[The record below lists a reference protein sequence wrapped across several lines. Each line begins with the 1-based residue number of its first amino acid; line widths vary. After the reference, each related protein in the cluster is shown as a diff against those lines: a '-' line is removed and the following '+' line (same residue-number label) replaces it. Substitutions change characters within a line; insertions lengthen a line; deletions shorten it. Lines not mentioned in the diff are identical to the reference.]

1 MEMRLLFLKIFFI
14 FLIFQPVFALQI
26 PCEKY
31 FIDGSS
37 LSEPYETKSVANSYN
52 FVSDNPCS
60 LKTPKNFKV
69 DLFAKNLD
77 GPRNI
82 KVASNGDVFV
92 VESYTGN
99 IKVLRDNDNDGK
111 SDMEKI
117 FAKDFNRPF
126 GIDINNGFLYIAD
139 TDFVWKI
146 PYTPGHLVQ
155 KSKAI
160 KVTEPN
166 ALGDSSGHWTRNI
179 AIKENKMYIAIG
191 SRGNIEVEEYPRATI
206 QQLDLITKKQ
216 INFATGMRNPI
227 GLDFHPITKELFAVV
242 NERDGMGD
250 NLVPD
255 YFSKINQDNFFGWP
269 YFYLGNNIQPKINI
283 PKNFKKILV
292 NVPDVL
298 FKSHSGPIDFIFYNK
313 KKFPKEYS
321 GNAFVALHGSWNSS
335 QPSGYMVA
343 RIPFKNNEP
352 IGSYE
357 SFVTGFW
364 FSGDKQANVCGRPA
378 GLGISNDG
386 SLLISDDVS
395 NTIWRVHYNDN

>member
-1 MEMRLLFLKIFFI
+1 MRLLFLKIFFI

-26 PCEKY
+26 PGEKY

-111 SDMEKI
+111 SDTEKI
-117 FAKDFNRPF
+117 FAKGFNKPF
-126 GIDINNGFLYIAD
+126 GIDINNDFLYIAD

-146 PYTPGHLVQ
+146 PYIPGHLVQ

-179 AIKENKMYIAIG
+179 VIKENKMYIDIG
-191 SRGNIEVEEYPRATI
+191 SRGNIEIEEYPRATI

-227 GLDFHPITKELFAVV
+227 GLDFHPITKKLFAVV

-269 YFYLGNNIQPKINI
+269 YFYLGNNIQPKIKI
-283 PKNFKKILV
+283 PENFKKILV
-292 NVPDVL
+292 NVPNVL

-313 KKFPKEYS
+313 KQFPKEYY
-321 GNAFVALHGSWNSS
+321 GDAFVALHGSWNSS

>member
-1 MEMRLLFLKIFFI
+1 
-14 FLIFQPVFALQI
+14 
-26 PCEKY
+26 
-31 FIDGSS
+31 
-37 LSEPYETKSVANSYN
+37 
-52 FVSDNPCS
+52 
-60 LKTPKNFKV
+60 
-69 DLFAKNLD
+69 
-77 GPRNI
+77 
-82 KVASNGDVFV
+82 
-92 VESYTGN
+92 
-99 IKVLRDNDNDGK
+99 
-111 SDMEKI
+111 
-117 FAKDFNRPF
+117 
-126 GIDINNGFLYIAD
+126 
-139 TDFVWKI
+139 
-146 PYTPGHLVQ
+146 
-155 KSKAI
+155 
-160 KVTEPN
+160 
-166 ALGDSSGHWTRNI
+166 
-179 AIKENKMYIAIG
+179 MYIAIG
-191 SRGNIEVEEYPRATI
+191 SRGNIEIEEYPRATI

-313 KKFPKEYS
+313 KKFPKKYY

-335 QPSGYMVA
+335 RPAGYMVA

-352 IGSYE
+352 IGKYE

-386 SLLISDDVS
+386 SLLISDDVG
-395 NTIWRVHYNDN
+395 NNIWRVYYSDN

>member
-26 PCEKY
+26 PGEKY

-111 SDMEKI
+111 SDTEKI
-117 FAKDFNRPF
+117 FAKGFNKPF

-139 TDFVWKI
+139 IDFVWKI
-146 PYTPGHLVQ
+146 PYIPGHLVQ

-191 SRGNIEVEEYPRATI
+191 SRGNIEIEEYPRATI

-269 YFYLGNNIQPKINI
+269 YFYLGNNMQPKINI

-313 KKFPKEYS
+313 KKFPKEYY

-335 QPSGYMVA
+335 QPAGYMVA

-386 SLLISDDVS
+386 SLLISDDVG
-395 NTIWRVHYNDN
+395 NNIWRVYYSDN

>member
-1 MEMRLLFLKIFFI
+1 MRLLFLKIFFI

-26 PCEKY
+26 PGEKY
-31 FIDGSS
+31 FIDVNS
-37 LSEPYETKSVANSYN
+37 LSEPYATKSVANSYN
-52 FVSDNPCS
+52 FVSENSCS
-60 LKTPKNFKV
+60 LKAPKNFKV

-111 SDMEKI
+111 SDTEKI
-117 FAKDFNRPF
+117 FAKGFNKPF

-179 AIKENKMYIAIG
+179 VIKENKMYIAIG
-191 SRGNIEVEEYPRATI
+191 SRGNIEIEEYPRATI

-227 GLDFHPITKELFAVV
+227 GLDFHPITKKLFAVV

-269 YFYLGNNIQPKINI
+269 YFYLGNNIQPKIKI
-283 PKNFKKILV
+283 PENFKKILV

-313 KKFPKEYS
+313 KKFPKKYY

-335 QPSGYMVA
+335 QPAGYMVA

-352 IGSYE
+352 IGKYE

-386 SLLISDDVS
+386 SLLISDDVG
-395 NTIWRVHYNDN
+395 NNIWRVYYSDN